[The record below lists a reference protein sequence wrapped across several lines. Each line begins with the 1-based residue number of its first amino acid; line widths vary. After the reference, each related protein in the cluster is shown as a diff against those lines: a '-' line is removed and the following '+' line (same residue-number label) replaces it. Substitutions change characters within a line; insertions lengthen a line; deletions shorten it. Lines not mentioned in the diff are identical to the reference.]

1 MFYGDIYQVKHNVL
15 AARSYCTR
23 QCVSSLRTKSDFKLC
38 NVHVLHD
45 MYNKEVFHYVTQFM
59 WQTKFTPYL
68 LLVSL
73 T

>member
-23 QCVSSLRTKSDFKLC
+23 QCVSSLRAKSDFKLG

-45 MYNKEVFHYVTQFM
+45 MYGQ
-59 WQTKFTPYL
+59 QGS
-68 LLVSL
+68 VSL
-73 T
+73 CHSVHVAN